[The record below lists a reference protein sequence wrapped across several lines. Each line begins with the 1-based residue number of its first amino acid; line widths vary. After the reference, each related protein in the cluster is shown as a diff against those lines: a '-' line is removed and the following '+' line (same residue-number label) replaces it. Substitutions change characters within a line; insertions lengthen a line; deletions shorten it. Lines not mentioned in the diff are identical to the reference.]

1 MFVYFEGPYTIWSF
15 DYYICERTTL
25 NVFWEQHRVEI
36 LNKINKFEIINMNT
50 FHTFVYKFSLCIHE

>member
-15 DYYICERTTL
+15 DYYIYESTTL
-25 NVFWEQHRVEI
+25 NVFWEQDRVEI

-50 FHTFVYKFSLCIHE
+50 FYTFVYKFSLCIHE